1 MSVVNLTTLEDS
13 VFLNEEW
20 LKNCSKNLGQ
30 IIIVDCGCPRS
41 LMGTEEMNKLKQ
53 TVEVEEITVKEEGF
67 RFGPSRVYISKKKVR
82 FPMRIG
88 VNEVVCDFFVV
99 DGRVPILLGNDIMVP
114 LGGNIDMEENC
125 LVLKKIDMKIPLEQN
140 KGWSFCHRC

>member
-1 MSVVNLTTLEDS
+1 MDISVVNLTTLEDS

-41 LMGTEEMNKLKQ
+41 LMGNEELKRLKE

-67 RFGPSRVYISKKKVR
+67 
-82 FPMRIG
+82 
-88 VNEVVCDFFVV
+88 
-99 DGRVPILLGNDIMVP
+99 
-114 LGGNIDMEENC
+114 
-125 LVLKKIDMKIPLEQN
+125 
-140 KGWSFCHRC
+140 

>member
-1 MSVVNLTTLEDS
+1 M
-13 VFLNEEW
+13 
-20 LKNCSKNLGQ
+20 KNCSKNLGQ

-41 LMGTEEMNKLKQ
+41 LMGNEELKRLKE

-88 VNEVVCDFFVV
+88 VKEVVCDFFVV
-99 DGRVPILLGNDIMVP
+99 DGRVQILLGNDIMAP
-114 LGGNIDMEENC
+114 LGGNIDMEET
-125 LVLKKIDMKIPLEQN
+125 VLCSKK
-140 KGWSFCHRC
+140 